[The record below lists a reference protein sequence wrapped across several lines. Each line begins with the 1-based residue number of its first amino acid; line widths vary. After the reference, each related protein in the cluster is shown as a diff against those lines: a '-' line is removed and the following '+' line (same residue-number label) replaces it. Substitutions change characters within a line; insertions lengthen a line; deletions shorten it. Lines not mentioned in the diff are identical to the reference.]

1 MNQKIKYLL
10 KNLPLMQLILKH
22 LLISGEHILFL
33 KITFNSSFSRRN
45 IRESCLFP
53 VMWYI

>member
-1 MNQKIKYLL
+1 MNQKIKCLP
-10 KNLPLMQLILKH
+10 KKLPLMKLILKH

-33 KITFNSSFSRRN
+33 KITFDSSFSRRN
-45 IRESCLFP
+45 IEDSCLFS